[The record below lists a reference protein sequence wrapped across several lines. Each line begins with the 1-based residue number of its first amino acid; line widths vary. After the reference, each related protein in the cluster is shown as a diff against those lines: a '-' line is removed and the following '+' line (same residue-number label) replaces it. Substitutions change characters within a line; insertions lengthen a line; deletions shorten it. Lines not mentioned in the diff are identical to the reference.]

1 MSRLLLITDSGK
13 DAEFRASLRLA
24 DESQA
29 LFIQHQFG
37 SQAILE
43 SRSNQLGKHLDR
55 LEKPVRIIAHGFG
68 CLVAVAA
75 TTGKRYAIQGA
86 LLVTPAD
93 PGRYELDTRP
103 LTGALPFPSV
113 FIARSD
119 DPWMSLER
127 ASQWS
132 RRWGSRII
140 HVGEGDPQAGTH
152 GFGPQLTYNTESK
165 SDRQASE
172 PQNSGNERCCRGF
185 AQSSEYR
192 LNPG

>member
-13 DAEFRASLRLA
+13 DAEFWASPRLA

-29 LFIQHQFG
+29 LFIEHQFG

-75 TTGKRYAIQGA
+75 TTGKSYAIQGA

-103 LTGALPFPSV
+103 LTGDLPFLSV
-113 FIARSD
+113 FIARSN
-119 DPWMSLER
+119 DPWMSLAR
-127 ASQWS
+127 ARQGSH
-132 RRWGSRII
+132 RWGRRLI
-140 HVGEGDPQAGTH
+140 HVAEGAMKRPTSP
-152 GFGPQLTYNTESK
+152 FNPWLNRTSK
-165 SDRQASE
+165 SHQQANE
-172 PQNSGNERCCRGF
+172 PKKRGNERCCRGF
-185 AQSSEYR
+185 SHPSKYPAQ
-192 LNPG
+192 PC

>member
-1 MSRLLLITDSGK
+1 MSRVLLIPDMGQ
-13 DAEFRASLRLA
+13 DAEFRASLGLA

-29 LFIQHQFG
+29 PSPQLLG

-43 SRSNQLGKHLDR
+43 SRSNQLVKHLDR

-68 CLVAVAA
+68 CLVVVAA
-75 TTGKRYAIQGA
+75 TTGKSYAIQGA

-93 PGRYELDTRP
+93 PGLYELDTRP

-113 FIARSD
+113 FIARPK
-119 DPWMSLER
+119 DPSMSVER
-127 ASQWS
+127 ARQWS
-132 RRWGSRII
+132 RRWGSRLI
-140 HVGEGDPQAGTH
+140 HVGEGDPQTATT
-152 GFGPQLTYNTESK
+152 GFHSRLTYRESK
-165 SDRQASE
+165 SHWQAIE

-185 AQSSEYR
+185 AKSSEYR

>member
-13 DAEFRASLRLA
+13 DAEFWALPRLA

-29 LFIQHQFG
+29 LFIQPQFG

-43 SRSNQLGKHLDR
+43 SRSNQLGKHLDQ

-75 TTGKRYAIQGA
+75 TTGKRYAIKGA

-93 PGRYELDTRP
+93 PSLYELDTRP

-113 FIARSD
+113 FIARSN
-119 DPWMSLER
+119 DPSMSLER
-127 ASQWS
+127 ARQWS
-132 RRWGSRII
+132 RRWGSRLI
-140 HVGEGDPQAGTH
+140 HVGEGDPQIATT
-152 GFGPQLTYNTESK
+152 GFYSRLTYRESK
-165 SDRQASE
+165 SHWQAIE

-185 AQSSEYR
+185 AKSSEYR

>member
-1 MSRLLLITDSGK
+1 MSRVLLIPDMGQ
-13 DAEFRASLRLA
+13 DAEFWASLGLA

-29 LFIQHQFG
+29 PSTQQLG

-75 TTGKRYAIQGA
+75 TTGKSYAIQGA

-93 PGRYELDTRP
+93 PGLYELDTRP

-113 FIARSD
+113 FIARPK
-119 DPWMSLER
+119 DPSMSMER
-127 ASQWS
+127 ARQWS
-132 RRWGSRII
+132 RRWGSRLI
-140 HVGEGDPQAGTH
+140 HVGEGDPQITTT
-152 GFGPQLTYNTESK
+152 GFYSRLTYTESK
-165 SDRQASE
+165 SDWQGIE
-172 PQNSGNERCCRGF
+172 PQNSGNERCWRVF
-185 AQSSEYR
+185 AQPSEYR